1 MMNNN
6 IDILGYVAMGLSIL
20 SFTLSKQRYIRITNL
35 IACLTWVWYGYMI
48 NNNPTIIVN
57 ILVCL
62 VHMYWFIKRHER
74 IKKLRVK

>member
-1 MMNNN
+1 MNA
-6 IDILGYVAMGLSIL
+6 DILGYVAMGLSIL
-20 SFTLSKQRYIRITNL
+20 SFTLSKQRFIRIVNL
-35 IACLTWVWYGYMI
+35 IACAVWVVYGYMI

-62 VHMYWFIKRHER
+62 VHVYWFIRRYQR

>member
-1 MMNNN
+1 MNT
-6 IDILGYVAMGLSIL
+6 DVLGYTAMGLSIL
-20 SFTLSKQRYIRITNL
+20 SFTLQKQRFIRITNL

-62 VHMYWFIKRHER
+62 VHVFWFIKRYER
-74 IKKLRVK
+74 IKKLRIR

>member
-1 MMNNN
+1 MMNNMN
-6 IDILGYVAMGLSIL
+6 DILGYVAMGLSIL
-20 SFTLSKQRYIRITNL
+20 SFTLSKQRFIRITNL
-35 IACLTWVWYGYMI
+35 IACLTWVGYGYMI

-62 VHMYWFIKRHER
+62 VHVYWFIKRYER

>member
-1 MMNNN
+1 MVDN

-20 SFTLSKQRYIRITNL
+20 SFTLSKQRFIRTANL
-35 IACLTWVWYGYMI
+35 VACLTWVGYGYVI
-48 NNNPTIIVN
+48 SNNPTIIVN

-62 VHMYWFIKRHER
+62 VHVFWFIKRYYR

>member
-1 MMNNN
+1 MVNN

-20 SFTLSKQRYIRITNL
+20 SFMLQKQRFIRITNL
-35 IACLTWVWYGYMI
+35 IACLTWVGYGYMI

-62 VHMYWFIKRHER
+62 VHVYWFIKRYER
-74 IKKLRVK
+74 IRKLRVK

>member
-1 MMNNN
+1 MGDN

-20 SFTLSKQRYIRITNL
+20 SFTLSKQRFIRVTNL
-35 IACLTWVWYGYMI
+35 IACLTWVGYGYVI
-48 NNNPTIIVN
+48 SNNPTIIVN

-62 VHMYWFIKRHER
+62 VHVYWFIKRYYR

>member
-1 MMNNN
+1 MINN

-20 SFTLSKQRYIRITNL
+20 SFTLQKQRFIRITNL
-35 IACLTWVWYGYMI
+35 IACLTWVWYGYVI

-62 VHMYWFIKRHER
+62 VHVYWFIKRYER

>member
-1 MMNNN
+1 MVDN

-20 SFTLSKQRYIRITNL
+20 SFTLQKQRFIRTVNL
-35 IACLTWVWYGYMI
+35 VACLTWVGYGYAI

-62 VHMYWFIKRHER
+62 VHVFWFIKRYFR
-74 IKKLRVK
+74 IKKLRVR

>member
-1 MMNNN
+1 MINN

-20 SFTLSKQRYIRITNL
+20 SFTLQKQRFIRITNL
-35 IACLTWVWYGYMI
+35 IACLTWVWYGYVI

-62 VHMYWFIKRHER
+62 VHVYWFIKRYER
-74 IKKLRVK
+74 IRKLRIK